1 MLTSMQFK
9 PAVTE
14 QDFNYSVTYKIDGE
28 TKTFTF
34 ELSYDR
40 GSGYIYFGMNYA
52 ARIEDGTGAQGIR
65 YGRYYTR
72 SMDATMIADH
82 SIEK

>member
-28 TKTFTF
+28 TKTF
-34 ELSYDR
+34 
-40 GSGYIYFGMNYA
+40 SGVYTCRFTGFGGA
-52 ARIEDGTGAQGIR
+52 GVDPLAQGIR